1 MLPGVRRAGG
11 SAMPALWRL
20 QAAFRALRVIDG
32 IRRPSRRSLRLQ
44 VGGESPARVPGLPTR
59 CRRLSRGRCSMPTSN
74 SPFKPSGCPS
84 DSRGV
89 DFGRRA
95 AARPWAW
102 RPSSTPAFLVQ
113 PRPQE
118 LTAGSRLALRP
129 ATLEQ
134 SNWPCPIGAG
144 ECGPPAA
151 GRSWALPADD
161 SAWVGEGTG
170 AGGAGILQLEPLA
183 LQTASEQDHGLHP
196 TRDSPVPR
204 GP

>member
-1 MLPGVRRAGG
+1 VLPGVRRAGG

-20 QAAFRALRVIDG
+20 QAAFRALRAIDG

-59 CRRLSRGRCSMPTSN
+59 CRRSSRGRCSMPTSN
-74 SPFKPSGCPS
+74 SSFKPSGCPS

-89 DFGRRA
+89 DFDRGA
-95 AARPWAW
+95 AAPMGLAAQLHASV
-102 RPSSTPAFLVQ
+102 SSPATAS
-113 PRPQE
+113 E